1 MKLREKR
8 LDFWQGGGRVGG
20 IMTTTMCLPA
30 VGEFRSFGLFGPKY
44 EIKRI
49 HTNPATGQKVCD
61 IRVLESG
68 EEATILLERVS
79 EDPEAF

>member
-1 MKLREKR
+1 MAEVLDFLRE
-8 LDFWQGGGRVGG
+8 QGMVGG
-20 IMTTTMCLPA
+20 IMTTTLCPPA

-49 HTNPATGQKVCD
+49 RTNPATGQRVCD